1 MLELRCCW
9 FELPKQKWEEYLHKT
24 AKTDDGVIQTRVGNV
39 LLSAAFDFHKWHLG
53 MLLTVVDRKENKA
66 LNAHGLSALYQ
77 GHFAIPVYL
86 QCHQILAEKRH
97 SFFSSVTTS

>member
-1 MLELRCCW
+1 
-9 FELPKQKWEEYLHKT
+9 
-24 AKTDDGVIQTRVGNV
+24 
-39 LLSAAFDFHKWHLG
+39 
-53 MLLTVVDRKENKA
+53 
-66 LNAHGLSALYQ
+66 LSALYQ